1 MQPEE
6 WNEKERIERDADL
19 LWAKMLEVEK
29 YNLLRA
35 VDELS
40 ELFKVIDNDF
50 AMTGKQREHYNRTRI
65 TFDKIFSTN

>member
-6 WNEKERIERDADL
+6 WNEKERIERDANL
-19 LWAKMLEVEK
+19 LWAKMVEVEK

-40 ELFKVIDNDF
+40 LI
-50 AMTGKQREHYNRTRI
+50 HI
-65 TFDKIFSTN
+65 